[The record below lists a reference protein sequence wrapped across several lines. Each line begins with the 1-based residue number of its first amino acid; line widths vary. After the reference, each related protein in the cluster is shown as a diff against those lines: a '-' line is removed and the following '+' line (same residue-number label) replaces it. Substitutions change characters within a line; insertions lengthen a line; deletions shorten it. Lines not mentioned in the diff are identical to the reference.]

1 MSFALLPTN
10 LFSSATAKTLAGMLA
25 GRFLVGLGL
34 GVGPPVASLYVAEV
48 KLLLALGYDAF
59 SYFIP
64 S

>member
-1 MSFALLPTN
+1 
-10 LFSSATAKTLAGMLA
+10 MLA

-48 KLLLALGYDAF
+48 KLLLALGPDAC

-64 S
+64 SQILL